1 MDGAARQ
8 AEQYP
13 HAEGIGM
20 TLDPVDYAI
29 ISQALIAAAREMGA
43 KLVRSAYS
51 TVLREAKDGSA
62 ALLDASGNTVAQAE
76 LIPMQLGTIGH
87 IFQPCAALYPIE
99 TLQEGDFFAINDPY
113 SGGQHLQDVFLFH
126 PIFVGGTVI
135 GFAASVAHHLDLGGG
150 SAGLNP
156 LAADVYAEGL
166 IIPPMKWNMQR
177 DWRGGNFERLLR
189 ANVRVPHQTMGDF
202 DAQMAANAI
211 GAVRVRELAARY
223 GVEKLTAVMAAL
235 QDYSEARMRAAIA
248 QVPDG
253 VYYGED
259 RLDDDGIGE
268 EPLPVRVSV
277 SVAGD
282 AIALD
287 FAGTAPQVGSNL
299 NAPFASTIS
308 AALSAVKAALTSPD
322 IPFNA
327 GAARAVSVSAPA
339 GSLLNPRHPAPVRA
353 RMEACFRAWNAT
365 MKALAQAVPD
375 RVAAA
380 GFDTTTVG
388 VLSHLGDD
396 GWRVYLEIYGG
407 GLGATAHTDGC
418 DAVDGPLSNCSN
430 TPVEAL
436 DQDFPFFRVLEYRL
450 RPDSGGD
457 GTHRGGLGFLRRFEI
472 LTDDV
477 DIALY
482 SDRFRTAPEGLFGGG
497 PGTTGYCE
505 IQRGNQTIRLKS
517 KDKTRL
523 RKGDI
528 VTLAVGGGAGYGP
541 PDRRAPERRREDALE
556 GYIGAAS
563 QANVTRDAGHR
574 VGQPY
579 LESD

>member
-1 MDGAARQ
+1 MN
-8 AEQYP
+8 
-13 HAEGIGM
+13 
-20 TLDPVDYAI
+20 LDPVDYAI

-62 ALLDASGNTVAQAE
+62 ALLDAHGNTVAQAE

-87 IFQPCAALYPIE
+87 IFQPCAALYPID
-99 TLQEGDFFAINDPY
+99 TLVEGDFFAINDPY

-126 PIFVGGTVI
+126 PIFVAGRVI

-150 SAGLNP
+150 SPGLNP

-177 DWRGGNFERLLR
+177 DWHGGNFERLLR

-211 GAVRVRELAARY
+211 GGVRLQELAARY
-223 GVEKLTAVMAAL
+223 GTEKLTAVMAAL

-253 VYYGED
+253 VYHGED
-259 RLDDDGIGE
+259 MVDDDGIGDT
-268 EPLPVRVSV
+268 PLPVKVTV
-277 SVAGD
+277 TVTGEQ
-282 AIALD
+282 IALD

-299 NAPFASTIS
+299 NAPFASTVS

-327 GAARAVSVSAPA
+327 GAARAVSVAAPL

-375 RVAAA
+375 RVVAP

-388 VLSHLGDD
+388 VLSHLRRD
-396 GWRVYLEIYGG
+396 GWSVYLEIYGG
-407 GLGATAHTDGC
+407 GLGATAQADGC

-436 DQDFPFFRVLEYRL
+436 DQDFSFFRVLEYSL
-450 RPDSGGD
+450 REGSAGD
-457 GTHRGGLGFLRRFEI
+457 GTTRGGLGFLRRFEI
-472 LTDDV
+472 TTDDV
-477 DIALY
+477 QIALY
-482 SDRFRTAPEGLFGGG
+482 SDRFRHAPQGLFGGL

-505 IQRGNQTIRLKS
+505 IRRGGETIRLKS
-517 KDKTRL
+517 KDKVGL
-523 RKGDI
+523 RRGDV

-541 PDRRAPERRREDALE
+541 PAGRTQGQRAEDAAE
-556 GYIGAAS
+556 GYAGA
-563 QANVTRDAGHR
+563 D
-574 VGQPY
+574 
-579 LESD
+579 